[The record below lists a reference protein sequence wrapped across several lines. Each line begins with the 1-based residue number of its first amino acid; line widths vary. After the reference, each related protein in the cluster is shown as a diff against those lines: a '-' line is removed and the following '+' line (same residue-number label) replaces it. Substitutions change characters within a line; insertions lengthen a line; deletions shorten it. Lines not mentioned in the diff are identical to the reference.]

1 MNKLLLTSLITL
13 SALIPIQSYACDC
26 SECPQ
31 DNEFSYEQRTVKSY
45 SILQLREI
53 ETFSNTGRIVAFVL
67 DDNDRHI
74 TLRIPFDD
82 DSFMIEQYVNSVFTY
97 DYVTD
102 TLTIEYESP
111 SMNDCY
117 LDEYGNLISIN

>member
-13 SALIPIQSYACDC
+13 SALIPTNVYACEC

-31 DNEFSYEQRTVKSY
+31 DNEFTYEQRMVKSY

-53 ETFSNTGRIVAFVL
+53 EVMENTGRIIAFVL
-67 DDNDRHI
+67 DDNDRHLTI
-74 TLRIPFDD
+74 RIPFDD
-82 DSFMIEQYVNSVFTY
+82 EAFTVEQYVNSVFTY

-102 TLTIEYESP
+102 TLSIEYNSP
-111 SMNDCY
+111 TTNDCY
-117 LDEYGNLISIN
+117 LDEYGNLISIY